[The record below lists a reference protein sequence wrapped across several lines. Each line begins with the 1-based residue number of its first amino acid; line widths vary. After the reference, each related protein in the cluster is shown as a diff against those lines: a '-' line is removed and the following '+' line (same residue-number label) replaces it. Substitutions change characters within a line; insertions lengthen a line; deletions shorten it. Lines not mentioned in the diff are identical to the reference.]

1 MEELIPAIAPE
12 TGVASEK
19 AATTPAVVS
28 GSADQVIAA
37 VIQQI
42 LNKAIAFHQAGQFGQ
57 AAQLYGEI
65 LKLNP
70 NHPDSLHLLGMVAS
84 QARRPELAI
93 DLIEKAIG
101 LNGRVA
107 AYHSNLGS
115 ILQAQGRLAE
125 AGASYAQALALDPN
139 MAEIHLNLGLLLQT
153 QGKLNEAVAEYEAAV
168 ALNPALAEAHSNLGN
183 GLQSQGHLEPAI
195 AHYEEAL
202 KLKPAFVEAWY
213 NLGNALLAQEK
224 LDEAAASYQRALS
237 LNPLLA
243 EAHCNLGNVLKGQQ
257 KPDEA
262 VAHYQRALE
271 LKPGYAEA
279 HYNLANVLS
288 VQGKMREAVAQY
300 ELALLFDPQCA
311 KAHNNLG
318 NVFRSIE
325 EPEKAVVHYRQVPDA
340 DPEFTD
346 AYNNLGLALLSLGRH
361 EEAIESI
368 ARTLALKPHLAEAHC
383 NLGAVLHAQN
393 RISEATASYQKALDL
408 NPDLAKARIN
418 LGMVQLLC
426 GDFANGW
433 KNYELRWSDAP
444 LHSRDFVQPQWQ
456 GEPLDGRR
464 ILLHAEQG
472 LGDTLQFL
480 RYVPMVQAAGGTVI
494 LEVQDRLRTLAAE
507 LPGVAEVVPTGAPL
521 PAFDCHCPLLSL
533 PFAFG
538 TTLESIPA
546 SFPYLKVPQAAA
558 TKAANFPWPE
568 DGLRIGILWAG
579 NPVFPNDSY
588 RFRSAPLDV
597 FRPLLEVEGV
607 HLFSLQFGEHAAEL
621 SESPEFA
628 RRVVDLSPLVED
640 MADTAAQIA
649 QLDLVIM
656 VDTSVSHLA
665 GALGVPVWVLTPFT
679 PDWRWLLEGQVTPWY
694 PSMRL
699 FRQPQPGDWASVV
712 EAMRTELKK
721 FSFEKGQA
729 CALRRISRAVSAEDS
744 LDPAPE
750 TPETPDAVAEYSP
763 LL

>member
-1 MEELIPAIAPE
+1 MENLIPTLE
-12 TGVASEK
+12 T
-19 AATTPAVVS
+19 AAERPTPHAVVS

-37 VIQQI
+37 VIQQM
-42 LNKAIAFHQAGQFGQ
+42 LNQAIAFHQAGNFGQ

-70 NHPDSLHLLGMVAS
+70 QHADSLHLLGMVAS
-84 QARRPELAI
+84 QARRTDLAI
-93 DLIEKAIG
+93 DLILKAIAI
-101 LNGRVA
+101 NGRVA

-115 ILQAQGRLAE
+115 ILQAQGRLTE

-139 MAEIHLNLGLLLQT
+139 LAEIHLNLGLLLQT

-183 GLQSQGHLEPAI
+183 GLQAQGHLDAAI
-195 AHYEEAL
+195 AHYEQAL

-224 LDEAAASYQRALS
+224 LEEAAASYERSLA
-237 LNPLLA
+237 LNPRLA
-243 EAHCNLGNVLKGQQ
+243 EAHCNLGNVLKGQE

-262 VAHYQRALE
+262 VAHYERALQ

-288 VQGKMREAVAQY
+288 VQGKTHEAVAQY
-300 ELALLFDPQCA
+300 ELALHFDPQCA

-318 NVFRSIE
+318 NVFRSLE
-325 EPEKAVVHYRQVPDA
+325 EPEKAVAHYRQVPDA

-393 RISEATASYQKALDL
+393 RVAEATASYQRALTL
-408 NPDLAKARIN
+408 KPELPKARIN
-418 LGMVQLLC
+418 LGMIQLLS

-433 KNYELRWSDAP
+433 KNYELRWDDAP
-444 LHSRDFVQPQWQ
+444 LHRREFAQPQWL
-456 GEPLDGRR
+456 GEPLSGRR

-480 RYVPMVQAAGGTVI
+480 RYVPMVKAAGGTVI

-507 LPGVAEVVPTGAPL
+507 LPGVAAVVSTGAPL
-521 PAFDCHCPLLSL
+521 PDFDCHCPLLSL
-533 PFAFG
+533 PSVFG
-538 TTLESIPA
+538 TTLGSIPA
-546 SFPYLKVPQAAA
+546 SIPYLKVPQAAHA
-558 TKAANFPWPE
+558 KAADFPWPE
-568 DGLRIGILWAG
+568 DGLRVGILWAG
-579 NPVFPNDSY
+579 NPVFPEDRY
-588 RFRSAPLDV
+588 RFRSAPIDV
-597 FRPLLEVEGV
+597 FRPLLEIDGV
-607 HLFSLQFGEHAAEL
+607 HLFSLQFGEHVAEL
-621 SESPEFA
+621 SDFPEFA

-640 MADTAAQIA
+640 MSDTAAQIA
-649 QLDLVIM
+649 KLDLVIM

-665 GALGVPVWVLTPFT
+665 GALGVPVWVLTPYT
-679 PDWRWLLEGQVTPWY
+679 PDWRWLQKREDTPWY

-699 FRQPQPGDWASVV
+699 FRQPQPGDWTSVM
-712 EAMRTELKK
+712 EAMLAELKK
-721 FSFEKGQA
+721 FPI
-729 CALRRISRAVSAEDS
+729 RRVR
-744 LDPAPE
+744 
-750 TPETPDAVAEYSP
+750 
-763 LL
+763 